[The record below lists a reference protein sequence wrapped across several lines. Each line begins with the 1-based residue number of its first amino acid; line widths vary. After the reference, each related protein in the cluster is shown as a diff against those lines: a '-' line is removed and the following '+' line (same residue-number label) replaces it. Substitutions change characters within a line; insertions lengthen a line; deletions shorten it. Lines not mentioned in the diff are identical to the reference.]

1 MGNRRWTTKEK
12 TRLSAMIAIGMK
24 TTDMSLHLNRTPHAI
39 HLFMTKHPEVKSTA
53 AMLELLDQELKKAQ
67 PTTEP
72 EPAPPPIEVRQKR
85 KYARRKVEKPTVV
98 RKGLFGRILD
108 AIRG

>member
-1 MGNRRWTTKEK
+1 MGNRRWTIKEK

-24 TTDMSLHLNRTPHAI
+24 TRDMALHLNRTPHAI
-39 HLFMTKHPEVKSTA
+39 HVFMTKHPEVRNTA
-53 AMLELLDQELKKAQ
+53 AMLELLDHELKKFEPKTDAQ
-67 PTTEP
+67 L
-72 EPAPPPIEVRQKR
+72 APPPIEVRQKR
-85 KYARRKVEKPTVV
+85 KYTRRKVEKPTVV